1 MENIISTDVVD
12 ELKDSYLTYSMS
24 VITARAIPSIEDG
37 FKPGARR
44 LLWSML
50 EDGILSDKK
59 VKKCSIPV
67 SSTMGKYH
75 PHGDSSIYETL
86 VNLSQPWSMRYPI
99 IDFSGNNGSRDG
111 DGAAAFRYTECRL
124 AKTAEFTM
132 EGIKK
137 NAVDFIPNYTG
148 ELKEPKF
155 LPGFFPHLLC
165 NGTLGI
171 AVGYACNW
179 IPHNLNNVA
188 DSIIAFVDNPDIST
202 KELVDIIK
210 GPDFPTGGII
220 VNGSNLYNCYESGKG
235 KVIVRGEYYVDGNKI
250 IFTSIP
256 YGVSKSNL
264 AIQINDAC
272 EAGKI
277 NNVKEIR
284 DESGRKN
291 VRFVIELTKS
301 IEAEK
306 TLKELFAH
314 SALQNSYNFNQVAI
328 VEGKPRVLSLKDT
341 IYYYVKHQKECL
353 VRIYDFDINKLSKRN
368 HILEGFLIALEDI
381 DNVINVIKNSESS
394 DDAKIALCNT
404 WNLTEEQAKAVL
416 DIKLSRLTKMD
427 KIKVN
432 KELKENKEKI
442 QFLNNK
448 KEHLDESLI
457 EIVKDMKK
465 KFGDERLTNILDVEY
480 DFSKEDTD
488 IANEDVI
495 VTLAENG
502 YIKRTLKNSYKPQSR
517 NGKGIKN
524 GGLVISNTISTNTKN
539 SLLCF
544 TNLGNMYRIA
554 VNNIVEGTN
563 ADKGIN
569 ITDLISLKENEKIL
583 TLANYENNNKYE
595 YILFITEN
603 GKVKKTK
610 FEEYSSSRKTTGLIA
625 IKLKDDD
632 KLIAAIPINN
642 EQFVIGTKEGKCVLL
657 NSAEV
662 KTQSRATMGAKGI
675 TLKDSDKVVAAALVE
690 STDDYIV
697 TINNKGLGKKNKL
710 EELTNYSL
718 GSKGISILPKDEEL
732 KFLLVVNDNDVILL
746 SGSKHSIT
754 LEVTEISDKS
764 RIGVGVMLLK
774 DEDIVCASKI

>member
-1 MENIISTDVVD
+1 MENIILTDAVD

-24 VITARAIPSIEDG
+24 VITARAIPLIEDG

-50 EDGILSDKK
+50 EDGITSDKK

-86 VNLSQPWSMRYPI
+86 VNLSQPWNMRYPI

-111 DGAAAFRYTECRL
+111 DGPAAFRYTECRL

-137 NAVDFIPNYTG
+137 NAIDFIPNYTG

-179 IPHNLNNVA
+179 LPHNLNNVA
-188 DSIIAFVDNPDIST
+188 DSIIAFIKNPNINT

-210 GPDFPTGGII
+210 GPDFPTGAII
-220 VNGSNLYNCYESGKG
+220 VNGNNLYDCYEKGKG
-235 KVIVRGEYYVDGNKI
+235 KVVVRGEHRIEKNKI
-250 IFTSIP
+250 IFSSIP

-272 EAGKI
+272 DAGKI
-277 NNVKEIR
+277 NDIKEIR

-291 VRFVIELTKS
+291 VRFVIEL
-301 IEAEK
+301 ARNANADN
-306 TLKELFAH
+306 TLKELFTY
-314 SALQNSYNFNQVAI
+314 SSLQNSYSFNQVAI
-328 VEGKPRVLSLKDT
+328 VEGKPRTLSLKDT
-341 IYYYVKHQKECL
+341 IYHYVKHQKECL
-353 VRIYDFDINKLSKRN
+353 VRMFDFDINKLNKRN

-381 DNVINVIKNSESS
+381 DNIIIVIKNSDSS
-394 DDAKIALCNT
+394 EEAKKELCGK
-404 WNLTEEQAKAVL
+404 WNLSEEQAKAVL
-416 DIKLSRLTKMD
+416 DIKLSRLTKID

-432 KELKENKEKI
+432 KELKDNNEKLQI
-442 QFLNNK
+442 LSYK

-457 EIVKDMKK
+457 EMVENMKK
-465 KFGDERLTNILDVEY
+465 KFGDNRLTKISNVEY
-480 DFSKEDTD
+480 DFSKGNGV
-488 IANEDVI
+488 IAEENVI

-502 YIKRTLKNSYKPQSR
+502 YIKRTLKENYKPQSR

-524 GGLVISNTISTNTKN
+524 SGLIISKTISTNTRN

-544 TNLGNMYRIA
+544 TNLGNMYRVA
-554 VNNIVEGTN
+554 VSSIPEGTN
-563 ADKGIN
+563 ADKGLN
-569 ITDLISLKENEKIL
+569 ITDLIALKEDEKIL
-583 TLANYENNNKYE
+583 ALANYENHNEYS
-595 YILFITEN
+595 YILFVTEK
-603 GKVKKTK
+603 GKVKKTD
-610 FEEYSSSRKTTGLIA
+610 FEEYSSSKKSTGLIA

-632 KLIAAIPINN
+632 KLVAAIPIND
-642 EQFVIGTKEGKCVLL
+642 EQFVIGTKEGKCALL
-657 NSAEV
+657 NSKEV

-675 TLKDSDKVVAAALVE
+675 TLKDNDKVVAASIVGA
-690 STDDYIV
+690 DNYIV
-697 TINNKGLGKKNKL
+697 TINNKNLGKKVAL
-710 EELTNYSL
+710 EELTDYAL
-718 GSKGISILPKDEEL
+718 GSKGISVLPKDEEL
-732 KFLLVVNDNDVILL
+732 RFLIVVNDNDTILL
-746 SGSKHSIT
+746 SGSKNSIT
-754 LEVTEISDKS
+754 LNVKDISDKS
-764 RIGVGVMLLK
+764 RVGVGVILLK
-774 DEDIVCASKI
+774 DDNVVCASKI